1 MNERTIL
8 IGQDTDSN
16 NMLSTITMES
26 ENDGSL
32 AITVAV
38 IGAGTRAGANSSILN
53 KNAREK
59 EVVKLH
65 DSAQFSKPVS
75 SAVWVLKLATTVDK
89 EQTKI
94 NYEKL
99 PDVDK
104 EEIGATAKQ
113 LIDAQGISIVCNA
126 CFSSP
131 RMCMRDCIIGCGSAS
146 SPIGKGKVANVSN
159 IQTHYK
165 YAKNKSCPHHM
176 ELREAMEKYDRQKQ
190 SDMVSISSS
199 TKVSPS
205 SQTSKRYNG
214 GATLDS
220 IFVKSEQEGNND
232 QTNLLKSELARHQL
246 HARLFRFMN
255 DENIAPNVLKS
266 PHLNELIRF
275 TIDNAKYLQYLS
287 NKRLKLG
294 IHH

>member
-1 MNERTIL
+1 MMSTRHRHQAWARERREKSYQQILNELPIEMNERTIL

-65 DSAQFSKPVS
+65 DSAQFSKPIS
-75 SAVWVLKLATTVDK
+75 SAVWVLKLAMTVDK

-104 EEIGATAKQ
+104 EEIGATAK
-113 LIDAQGISIVCNA
+113 
-126 CFSSP
+126 
-131 RMCMRDCIIGCGSAS
+131 
-146 SPIGKGKVANVSN
+146 
-159 IQTHYK
+159 
-165 YAKNKSCPHHM
+165 
-176 ELREAMEKYDRQKQ
+176 
-190 SDMVSISSS
+190 
-199 TKVSPS
+199 
-205 SQTSKRYNG
+205 
-214 GATLDS
+214 
-220 IFVKSEQEGNND
+220 
-232 QTNLLKSELARHQL
+232 
-246 HARLFRFMN
+246 
-255 DENIAPNVLKS
+255 
-266 PHLNELIRF
+266 
-275 TIDNAKYLQYLS
+275 
-287 NKRLKLG
+287 
-294 IHH
+294 